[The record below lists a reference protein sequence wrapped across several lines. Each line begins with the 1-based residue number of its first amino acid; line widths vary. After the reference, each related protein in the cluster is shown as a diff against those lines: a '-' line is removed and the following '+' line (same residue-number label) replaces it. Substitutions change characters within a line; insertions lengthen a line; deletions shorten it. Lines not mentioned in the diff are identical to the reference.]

1 MELMVKHQPT
11 RQSNEILEAATQ
23 ARVGFLRI
31 YQSQSFLGKDCHD
44 LTVEREPIV
53 KDYRQR
59 AARYV

>member
-1 MELMVKHQPT
+1 MELMVKHQP

-59 AARYV
+59 AAR